1 MIDMLDN
8 NTNWI
13 KAYIVDVLPCISV
26 AFFTFAYIYNDAYYT
41 VFDIDIAPYASFG
54 DIFMS
59 ITTPLIIF
67 AILAAFVLSFV
78 IDSYKAIDTFDD
90 ELQKSKKPFIPF
102 KTKYFI
108 FRYFIKLKQTKVFQ
122 YQKSKKI
129 ITNKKRVSNKNTE
142 SNEKH
147 DSLLWELIL
156 SFVCYSISGIIY
168 SGNVEEGVIM
178 PSLLSSSIALMLPV
192 LIIPLLFYSVKIVW
206 AALGTKMMDNTSY
219 FSNYRIV
226 AFIIGYYVYGV
237 VMFNIIGHESGIQ
250 AMNNRS
256 IKFEI
261 VTTDG
266 EHYDNTKYIYIGHL
280 CNNTFLRETK
290 KNLNIILN
298 EESIVTTSIKASTH
312 NSFTSELMNAY
323 GVLKKFEMEQF
334 LK

>member
-1 MIDMLDN
+1 MLDN

-78 IDSYKAIDTFDD
+78 IECYSSVSKAIDTFDE

-122 YQKSKKI
+122 YLKSKKI

-142 SNEKH
+142 SDEKH
-147 DSLLWELIL
+147 DHLFLELML
-156 SFVCYSISGIIY
+156 SFLCYYISGTIY
-168 SGNVEEGVIM
+168 SGYVEEGVIM
-178 PSLLSSSIALMLPV
+178 PSLLSSSIALMLPF
-192 LIIPLLFYSVKIVW
+192 LIIPLLFYFKKIAW
-206 AALGTKMMDNTSY
+206 AALGTKMMDI
-219 FSNYRIV
+219 SNYRIV
-226 AFIIGYYVYGV
+226 AFIIGFYVYGV

-298 EESIVTTSIKASTH
+298 EESIVTTSIKASKH
-312 NSFTSELMNAY
+312 KSFTSELMNAY
-323 GVLKKFEMEQF
+323 GVLKKFEMEHFQ
-334 LK
+334 K